1 LEINWNN
8 TMGTLAGKVAIV
20 TGASRGIGQAIAER
34 LAQDGASVVVN
45 YVNSSAKAKEVIA
58 GIEARGGQAL
68 ALQADMSK
76 VNDIRHLFQATVDHF
91 GQLDILV
98 NNAGLAI
105 YKPVVDISEED
116 FDATFALNA
125 RGTFFALQEA
135 ARRMADNG
143 RIVSISTGSTVS
155 PSPTASIYA
164 GSKAAVEQFT
174 KALAKEIGGRG
185 ITVNAVSPGFTD
197 TEMLANNPLLKE
209 KGLKMSPLGR
219 LGQPADVADVVAFL
233 VSEEARWLTGQNI
246 QAGGGA
252 V

>member
-1 LEINWNN
+1 
-8 TMGTLAGKVAIV
+8 MGTLVGKVAIV
-20 TGASRGIGQAIAER
+20 TGASRGIGRAIAER

-45 YVNSSAKAKEVIA
+45 YANSSAKAKEVIA

-68 ALQADMSK
+68 ALQADISK
-76 VNDIRHLFQATVDHF
+76 VNDIRHLFQATIDHF
-91 GQLDILV
+91 GHLDILV

-105 YKPVVDISEED
+105 YKPFVQLTEEE
-116 FDATFALNA
+116 FDTVFTVNT

-135 ARRMADNG
+135 ARWMADNG
-143 RIVSISTGSTVS
+143 RIVSISTGGTVS

-174 KALAKEIGGRG
+174 KVLAKEIGERG

-197 TEMLANNPLLKE
+197 TEMLASNPQLKE

>member
-1 LEINWNN
+1 
-8 TMGTLAGKVAIV
+8 MGTLVGKVAIV
-20 TGASRGIGQAIAER
+20 TGASRGIGRAIAER
-34 LAQDGASVVVN
+34 LAEDGASVVVN
-45 YVNSSAKAKEVIA
+45 YANNSAKAKEVIA

-68 ALQADMSK
+68 ALQADISK
-76 VNDIRHLFQATVDHF
+76 VNDIRHLFQATIDHF
-91 GQLDILV
+91 GRLDILV

-105 YKPVVDISEED
+105 YKPFVQLTEEE
-116 FDATFALNA
+116 FDTVFTVNA

-135 ARRMADNG
+135 ARWMADNG
-143 RIVSISTGSTVS
+143 RIVSISTGGTVS

-174 KALAKEIGGRG
+174 KVLAKEIGERG

-197 TEMLANNPLLKE
+197 TEMLASNPQLKE

>member
-1 LEINWNN
+1 
-8 TMGTLAGKVAIV
+8 MGTLVGKVAIV
-20 TGASRGIGQAIAER
+20 TGASRGIGRAIAER
-34 LAQDGASVVVN
+34 LAEDGASVVVN
-45 YVNSSAKAKEVIA
+45 YANNSAKAKEVIA

-68 ALQADMSK
+68 ALQADISK
-76 VNDIRHLFQATVDHF
+76 VNDIRHLFQATIDHF
-91 GQLDILV
+91 GHLDILV

-105 YKPVVDISEED
+105 YKPFVQLTEEE
-116 FDATFALNA
+116 FDTVFTVNT

-135 ARRMADNG
+135 ARWMADNG
-143 RIVSISTGSTVS
+143 RIVSISTGGTVS

-174 KALAKEIGGRG
+174 KVLAKEIGERG

-197 TEMLANNPLLKE
+197 TEMLASNPQLKE